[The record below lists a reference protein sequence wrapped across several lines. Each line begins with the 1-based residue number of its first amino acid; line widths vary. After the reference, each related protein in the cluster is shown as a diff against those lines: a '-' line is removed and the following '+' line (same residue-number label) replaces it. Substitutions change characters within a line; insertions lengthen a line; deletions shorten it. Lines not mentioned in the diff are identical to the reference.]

1 MKCVRCL
8 SLYWMPYLARNY
20 ALWIRNLLTQ
30 QYWWEVGY
38 DKIWEGFKYSQL
50 KSTAWT
56 SETTSSETTSSWIAS
71 ATFVRFRLGLYSC
84 SFLSLLFHGVTL
96 LPFFLEN
103 SRTTGKDSRVLGR
116 ELFFSSCMDIWRPA
130 WTTNIYKCKPLC
142 WANQHSV
149 TRNFLDIKINDEIIV
164 YLG

>member
-1 MKCVRCL
+1 
-8 SLYWMPYLARNY
+8 MPYLARNY

-30 QYWWEVGY
+30 YWWEVGY
-38 DKIWEGFKYSQL
+38 EKIWQGFKYLPL

-56 SETTSSETTSSWIAS
+56 RETSSSWIAS
-71 ATFVRFRLGLYSC
+71 ATEILSWLILMFIFVPAIS
-84 SFLSLLFHGVTL
+84 GVRL

-116 ELFFSSCMDIWRPA
+116 ELFFSSCMDFWRPV

-149 TRNFLDIKINDEIIV
+149 TRNFLDIKINEEIIV